1 MTRMNRKI
9 MKKISGNETLIEC
22 AWEVVEDQITSSS
35 ACERI
40 EWLIS
45 DILKLVK
52 VDKAGWEKLFQD
64 TADNRYW
71 LLFYPQAELHGG
83 GPACLMEI
91 SYKEATLRFN
101 AK

>member
-1 MTRMNRKI
+1 MMSV
-9 MKKISGNETLIEC
+9 ISEKETLIEC
-22 AWEVVEDQITSSS
+22 KWNVVEDQVKPNK
-35 ACERI
+35 ACARI

-52 VDKAGWEKLFQD
+52 VDPAGWEKLYQD
-64 TADNRYW
+64 PKDNRFW

-91 SYKEATLRFN
+91 TLNEVELRFN
-101 AK
+101 AKK